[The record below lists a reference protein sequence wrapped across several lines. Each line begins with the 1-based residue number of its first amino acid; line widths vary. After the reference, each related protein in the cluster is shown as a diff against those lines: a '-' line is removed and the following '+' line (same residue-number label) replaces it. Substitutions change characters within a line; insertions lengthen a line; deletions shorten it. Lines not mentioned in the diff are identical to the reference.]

1 MPGREDVFGP
11 CRETLM
17 TGRITRRAKREGRH
31 RFLPTRRC
39 FRRSYL
45 FRCASTAAGMNA
57 IPRIVP
63 AVVPARAD
71 SSEGAT
77 RPICPRSKGEGPSE
91 GDPESPSARTGW
103 SLIPTG
109 RQRVHGEQS
118 AKRIQVNFPPLLE
131 TVRPL
136 SLRRYWLALLFAGA
150 ACALQGC
157 NGPPA
162 PSPTPNPH
170 PQHTVKLKITVEK
183 GSEVNRVEVKS
194 LWVVSNLSCAPVIWP
209 AGNTRVKQV
218 EVPERVEK
226 MGDSYIATIVMDRFL
241 HDKCEWI
248 NGGLGARVFRGG
260 YWLSNITINNDVV
273 QGKTIYQLT
282 CLTRPFVDVGT
293 CAPRDEES
301 FYKSEDKNAFNVTV
315 EKVP

>member
-1 MPGREDVFGP
+1 
-11 CRETLM
+11 M

-39 FRRSYL
+39 FRRSYP

-77 RPICPRSKGEGPSE
+77 RPICPRSKGEGPSK
-91 GDPESPSARTGW
+91 GDPESPPARTGW

-109 RQRVHGEQS
+109 RQRVHGEQR
-118 AKRIQVNFPPLLE
+118 AERIQVNFPPLLE
-131 TVRPL
+131 TVWPL

-183 GSEVNRVEVKS
+183 GSEVNRVEVAS
-194 LWVVSNLSCAPVIWP
+194 QWVVGDLSCAPVIWP

-218 EVPERVEK
+218 TVQEQVEK
-226 MGDSYIATIVMDRFL
+226 VGNDYIATIIMDRFL
-241 HDKCEWI
+241 DDKCHWI
-248 NGGLGARVFRGG
+248 NGGPNIAYFKNDYR
-260 YWLSNITINNDVV
+260 LSTDALNRSVLY
-273 QGKTIYQLT
+273 GKKPPNVT
-282 CLTRPFVDVGT
+282 CLTRPFVETGT
-293 CAPRDEES
+293 CGLRNQEY
-301 FYKSEDKNAFNVTV
+301 FYKMEDKNAFNASV
-315 EKVP
+315 EMLK

>member
-1 MPGREDVFGP
+1 
-11 CRETLM
+11 M

-31 RFLPTRRC
+31 RFLPIRRC

-45 FRCASTAAGMNA
+45 FCCASTSAGIDA
-57 IPRIVP
+57 IPGVVP

-91 GDPESPSARTGW
+91 GGPESPPARTGW

-109 RQRVHGEQS
+109 RQRVRVEQS
-118 AKRIQVNFPPLLE
+118 TERIQVSFPLLLE

-136 SLRRYWLALLFAGA
+136 SLRRYWLALLFVGA

-183 GSEVNRVEVKS
+183 GSEVNRVEVAS
-194 LWVVSNLSCAPVIWP
+194 QWVVGDLSCAPVIWP

-218 EVPERVEK
+218 
-226 MGDSYIATIVMDRFL
+226 T
-241 HDKCEWI
+241 
-248 NGGLGARVFRGG
+248 
-260 YWLSNITINNDVV
+260 V
-273 QGKTIYQLT
+273 QEQ
-282 CLTRPFVDVGT
+282 V
-293 CAPRDEES
+293 
-301 FYKSEDKNAFNVTV
+301 
-315 EKVP
+315 

>member
-1 MPGREDVFGP
+1 
-11 CRETLM
+11 
-17 TGRITRRAKREGRH
+17 
-31 RFLPTRRC
+31 
-39 FRRSYL
+39 
-45 FRCASTAAGMNA
+45 MNA

-63 AVVPARAD
+63 AVVSARAD

-109 RQRVHGEQS
+109 RQRVRVEQS
-118 AKRIQVNFPPLLE
+118 TERIQVSFPLLLE

-136 SLRRYWLALLFAGA
+136 SLRRYWLALLFVGA
-150 ACALQGC
+150 ASALQGC

-183 GSEVNRVEVKS
+183 GSEVNRVEVAS
-194 LWVVSNLSCAPVIWP
+194 QWVVGDLSCAPVIWP

-218 EVPERVEK
+218 TVQEQVEK
-226 MGDSYIATIVMDRFL
+226 VGDDYIATIIMDRFL
-241 HDKCEWI
+241 TDKCHWI
-248 NGGLGARVFRGG
+248 NGGP
-260 YWLSNITINNDVV
+260 NITYFHDNHRLSIDGLNDDILHGKKV
-273 QGKTIYQLT
+273 QDVT
-282 CLTRPFVDVGT
+282 CLTNPFVEVGT
-293 CAPRDEES
+293 CGLRDEES
-301 FYKSEDKNAFNVTV
+301 FYKSEDRNAFNATV
-315 EKVP
+315 EFMK